1 MINRKDISKL
11 ITEQRN
17 PNSLDIDKTSTAE
30 IIRIFNAEDR
40 RAVEAV
46 EKETDN
52 IAKAI
57 DLIVAAF
64 KNGGRL
70 FYVGAGASGRLG
82 VLDASECPPTFGTH
96 PSLVQGIIAGGNR
109 ALTLAIEGAE
119 DKPEDG
125 AKVIREQH
133 ITACDVVMGIT
144 ASGRTPYVIG
154 ALQEAHKL
162 GAKTIL
168 FSCNPPPEFMSNF
181 VDVFITPIVG
191 PEIITGSTRLK
202 AGTATKLVLNML
214 TTISMIKMGKVYNN
228 FMVDVQAWNAK
239 LVDRAKRI
247 ISEIAGIS
255 YETAG
260 EFLEQADGSAK
271 VAIVM
276 VERGVSASKAV
287 EMLAECDGSLRRAL
301 ERENAESL
309 D

>member
-1 MINRKDISKL
+1 MISRKDISKL

-17 PNSLDIDKTSTAE
+17 PNSLDIDKQSTAE

-40 RAVEAV
+40 KALAAV

-52 IAKAI
+52 IAMAI

-64 KNGGRL
+64 KNSGRL
-70 FYVGAGASGRLG
+70 FYVGAGTSGRLG

-96 PSLVQGIIAGGNR
+96 PNLVQGIIAGGDQ
-109 ALTLAIEGAE
+109 ALKRSIEGAE

-125 AKVIREQH
+125 EEAIRVHH
-133 ITACDVVMGIT
+133 ITARDVVMGIT
-144 ASGRTPYVIG
+144 ASGGAPYVIG

-162 GAKTIL
+162 DAKTIL
-168 FSCNPPPEFMSNF
+168 FSCNLPPESRSNF

-228 FMVDVQAWNAK
+228 LMVDVQTWNAK

-247 ISEIAGIS
+247 ISEVTAVS

-260 EFLEQADGSAK
+260 EFLEKANGSTK

-276 VERGVSASKAV
+276 IKRGVSAKKAI
-287 EMLAECDGSLRRAL
+287 EILSDGDGFLRRAL
-301 ERENAESL
+301 QP
-309 D
+309 

>member
-1 MINRKDISKL
+1 MINSKDISKL
-11 ITEQRN
+11 ITEQHN
-17 PNSLDIDKTSTAE
+17 PNSLDIDTTSTVE
-30 IIRIFNAEDR
+30 IIQVFNAEDR

-46 EKETDN
+46 EKEAGN

-57 DLIVAAF
+57 DLLVAAF

-70 FYVGAGASGRLG
+70 FYVGAGTSGRLG

-96 PSLVQGIIAGGNR
+96 PSLVQGIIAGGNK
-109 ALTLAIEGAE
+109 ALRRSIEGAE

-125 AKVIREQH
+125 AKVIREH
-133 ITACDVVMGIT
+133 NITARDIVMGIST
-144 ASGRTPYVIG
+144 SGRTPYVIG

-162 GAKTIL
+162 GAKTIF
-168 FSCNPPPEFMSNF
+168 FSCNPPPDFMSDF
-181 VDVFITPIVG
+181 VDVFIIPVVG

-228 FMVDVQAWNAK
+228 LMVDVQAWNAK
-239 LVDRAKRI
+239 LVDRAERI
-247 ISEIAGIS
+247 ISEVAGVS

-260 EFLEQADGSAK
+260 EFLEKANGSAK

-276 VERGVSASKAV
+276 IKRGVSASKAIAI
-287 EMLAECDGSLRRAL
+287 LAEGDGFLRRAL
-301 ERENAESL
+301 QI
-309 D
+309 